1 MPLYKLQTIKKA
13 NAFKEIFLKGKKF
26 SNENATAVIGYRD
39 KDIQDHLLSQPNEII
54 INYAVTIG
62 KKNAKKAV
70 VRNRVKR
77 LLRVSLHKILL
88 KYEPEDYPFESIVII
103 WKTAPGHPALIKLKD
118 VQPAVFSL
126 LKRAIDYYT
135 NKMKIS
141 NAI

>member
-39 KDIQDHLLSQPNEII
+39 KDFQDYKSSEPKEII
-54 INYAVTIG
+54 INYAVTIS

-70 VRNRVKR
+70 VRNRIKR
-77 LLRVSLHKILL
+77 LLRVSLYKILI
-88 KYEPEDYPFESIVII
+88 KNEPEDFPFESIIII
-103 WKTAPGHPALIKLKD
+103 WKTAPGHPALIKLEN

-126 LKRAIDYYT
+126 LKRAMDYYT
-135 NKMKIS
+135 NRMKIT
-141 NAI
+141 NKV